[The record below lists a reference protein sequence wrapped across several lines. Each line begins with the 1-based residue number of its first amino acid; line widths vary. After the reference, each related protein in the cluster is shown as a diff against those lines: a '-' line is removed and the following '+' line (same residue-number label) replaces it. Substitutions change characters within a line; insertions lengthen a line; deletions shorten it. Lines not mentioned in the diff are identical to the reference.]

1 MKGIVKK
8 TGAKNL
14 GVEKTDTMSG
24 INWAQVPVTI
34 VEMGFLT
41 NKKEDKL
48 LLTKSYQKKIVNGI
62 VNGLEEFLK

>member
-1 MKGIVKK
+1 
-8 TGAKNL
+8 
-14 GVEKTDTMSG
+14 MSG

-48 LLTKSYQKKIVNGI
+48 LSTQAYQKKIVNGI
-62 VNGLEEFLK
+62 TVGIEEFLKNEN